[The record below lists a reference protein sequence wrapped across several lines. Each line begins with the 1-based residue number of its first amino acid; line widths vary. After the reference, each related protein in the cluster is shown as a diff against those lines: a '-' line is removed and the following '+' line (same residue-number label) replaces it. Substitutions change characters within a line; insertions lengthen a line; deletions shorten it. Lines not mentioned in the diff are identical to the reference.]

1 MGDAAVGIHDDGD
14 GYAHHRELAIFLKS
28 VFS

>member
-1 MGDAAVGIHDDGD
+1 MGDAAVGTHDDGH
-14 GYAHHRELAIFLKS
+14 GHAHHRELAIFLKS